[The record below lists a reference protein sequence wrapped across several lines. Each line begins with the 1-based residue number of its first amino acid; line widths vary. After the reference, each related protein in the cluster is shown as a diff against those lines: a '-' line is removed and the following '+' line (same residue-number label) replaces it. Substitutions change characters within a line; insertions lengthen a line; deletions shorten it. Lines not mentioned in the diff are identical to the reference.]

1 MARKRRKTPQ
11 NAALLPRT
19 PKLDDDTWA
28 LVVEALGLSP
38 QQARIVTLILQG
50 QCDKQI
56 ACELGKSVA
65 TVRTHLGRIF
75 ERNDLGDRAELI
87 LLVFAIAQSFWMSRY
102 CHHP

>member
-1 MARKRRKTPQ
+1 
-11 NAALLPRT
+11 
-19 PKLDDDTWA
+19 
-28 LVVEALGLSP
+28 
-38 QQARIVTLILQG
+38 
-50 QCDKQI
+50 
-56 ACELGKSVA
+56 VA